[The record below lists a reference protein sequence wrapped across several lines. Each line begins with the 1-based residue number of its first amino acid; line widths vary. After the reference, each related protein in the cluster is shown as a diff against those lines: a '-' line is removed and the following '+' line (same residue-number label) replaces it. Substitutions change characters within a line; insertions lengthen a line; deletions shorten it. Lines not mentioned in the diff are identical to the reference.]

1 MCGILGTVNQPF
13 EESALNLLAHRGPD
27 DSGIALTAAGS
38 HLVTLGQRRLSI
50 LDLSPAGHQPMW
62 LGGRQRGIVFNGEIY
77 NHLELRPR
85 LASREFQGHS
95 DTETIL
101 HCLAERG
108 VQSLAEFNGIFA
120 LAFLDVP
127 KKKLFLA
134 RDAFGVKPLYYWTD
148 GKSLVFASE
157 LRAIRQFSGDEL
169 DVGNLAELLRLRYL
183 PSPDTLIQGVFKVRP
198 GHVVEVDLGGEK
210 LACREYPFIGRNRE
224 IQPVK
229 TYAEAVRHYGEL
241 LEQGVRRQLL
251 SDVQVGIFLSGGI
264 DSALVGS
271 LAQKHAGYR
280 MQAFTVGFSGRP
292 DEDEILNAA
301 ETARI
306 IGLDHQHVRIGF
318 PEFLDL
324 LPRITAI
331 VEEPLATASIV
342 PMFYVS
348 SLAAK
353 QVKVVLSGQGADE
366 ALGGYGRY
374 RAELINP
381 WIPAAMA
388 PILRKA
394 AKILG
399 VRHSSLLRG
408 IECLGEPD
416 DASRFE
422 TIHGVFGR
430 EEIGRLIGRRPQK
443 TSERIQYFY
452 DLLECSSQPDG
463 VQRLMSVDLRMNLA
477 DDLLLYTDKV
487 SMHHSLECRV
497 PLLDLDLVRFV
508 ESLPSRYR
516 VSLRRGKIL
525 HKRFAESVLPASV
538 IGRKKNGFTTP
549 TGPWFKTP
557 GPLREILLNKRS
569 RFASYFDLS
578 QVDRVLKEHAAG
590 LSRERQIFLLLTVYY
605 WLAETAATDL
615 NPGRTAV
622 SIPA

>member
-13 EESALNLLAHRGPD
+13 GESALNLLSHRGPD
-27 DSGIALTAAGS
+27 DSGIALKTVGA

-62 LGGRQRGIVFNGEIY
+62 LGGRQQGIVFNGEIY
-77 NHLELRPR
+77 NHLELRR
-85 LASREFQGHS
+85 LLTARDYQGHS

-101 HCLAERG
+101 HSLSEHG
-108 VQSLAEFNGIFA
+108 VRALSDFNGIFG
-120 LAFLDVP
+120 LAFLDAD

-134 RDAFGVKPLYYWTD
+134 RDPFGVKPLYYWTD
-148 GKSLVFASE
+148 GRSLVFASE

-169 DVGNLAELLRLRYL
+169 DVNNLAELLRLRYL
-183 PSPDTLIQGVFKVRP
+183 PSPDTLIKGVFKVRP

-210 LACREYPFIGRNRE
+210 LAYREYPFAGRNRDVSH
-224 IQPVK
+224 PK
-229 TYAEAVRHYGEL
+229 TYSEAVRQYGEL
-241 LEQGVRRQLL
+241 MEQAIRRQLL
-251 SDVQVGIFLSGGI
+251 SDVRVGIFLSGGI

-271 LAQKHAGYR
+271 LAQKHSGYR

-292 DEDEILNAA
+292 DEDEVLNAA

-306 IGLDHQHVRIGF
+306 IGLDHHHVRIGF

-353 QVKVVLSGQGADE
+353 HVKVVLSGQGADE

-381 WIPAAMA
+381 LVPQGIA
-388 PILRKA
+388 PFLRNAVKL
-394 AKILG
+394 LG
-399 VRHSSLLRG
+399 VRHSAVLRG
-408 IECLGEPD
+408 IECLGEAND
-416 DASRFE
+416 VDRFE

-430 EEIGRLIGRRPQK
+430 EEIQRLVGIKPQK
-443 TSERIQYFY
+443 TSERIRYFY
-452 DLLECSSQPDG
+452 DLLECSSQSDG
-463 VQRLMSVDLRMNLA
+463 VQRLMSVDLRMSLP

-497 PLLDLDLVRFV
+497 PLLDLDLVRFA

-516 VSLRRGKIL
+516 LNLRGGKIV
-525 HKRFAESVLPASV
+525 HKRFAESVLPKS
-538 IGRKKNGFTTP
+538 IIRRKKNGFTTP
-549 TGPWFKTP
+549 TAPWFKAP

-578 QVDRVLKEHAAG
+578 EVDRVLKEHAAG

-605 WLAETAATDL
+605 CLAETAAMDI
-615 NPGRTAV
+615 NPGRAPV